1 MNTTQR
7 TPQQASIDAREAR
20 ESWERG
26 ETIEGRLLESENGWV
41 SYNKDSHPYFTSQVY
56 EWRVKPTPTIAPGRW
71 RMRNGEVVTV
81 KAIKNPVAPFV
92 WISDF
97 GIYSWDSK
105 GILYASKTES
115 GYDLISKVETRWRP
129 WKAEEVPSGGWVRLK
144 DNRSKRAAIVVVE
157 PNSIG
162 VGQRKVS
169 YQQLFEECE
178 LLNPDGTYSPCGV
191 EEEVG

>member
-7 TPQQASIDAREAR
+7 TPQQASIEAREAR
-20 ESWERG
+20 EAWERG
-26 ETIEGRLLESENGWV
+26 DQVECKGKDTPWETYRGACPVFADPFYS
-41 SYNKDSHPYFTSQVY
+41 
-56 EWRVKPTPTIAPGRW
+56 WRVKPTTPTPVITPGKW

-105 GILYASKTES
+105 GILYASETES

-178 LLNPDGTYSPCGV
+178 LLNSDGTYSPCGV